1 MSFQNKYFKY
11 KNKYL
16 NLKNIMKGG
25 ASGAS
30 GASASGASASSANTA
45 LVMCQRKM
53 TTTPSD
59 IDYVDI
65 ARIRI
70 EDFIHK
76 YDSSIT
82 KIEYLSLIHW
92 DPNGFVDYNFRLG
105 LEDIMIDN
113 TDIHKSREFID
124 THLKYYSLI
133 ILNTC
138 VYNMEYN
145 VISQILKD
153 DGIIIFT
160 KFPMSLGFPELDLEA
175 TIINRQIKEESTEEN
190 KLLNVFERVKTEPIY
205 YIYKKKN
212 I

>member
-25 ASGAS
+25 AS
-30 GASASGASASSANTA
+30 ASSANTA
-45 LVMCQRKM
+45 LVMCQRKT

-59 IDYVDI
+59 IEYVDR
-65 ARIRI
+65 ARIKT

-82 KIEYLSLIHW
+82 KIEYLSWIYDN

-105 LEDIMIDN
+105 LEDVMLDN

-133 ILNTC
+133 ILNIC
-138 VYNMEYN
+138 VYDMEYN

-153 DGIIIFT
+153 DGRIIFT
-160 KFPMSLGFPELDLEA
+160 KFPTGLILQDNLE
-175 TIINRQIKEESTEEN
+175 TIIYNSQIKNNSTEEN
-190 KLLNVFERVKTEPIY
+190 KLLNVFERVETQLTYDNQPIY

-212 I
+212 DL